1 MTPFLDN
8 NNNARATV
16 DPGAD
21 SSYGDYV
28 PSLTENTATENIL
41 FSRRNSVPL
50 EHISYPHV
58 LPELQVDPPSENA
71 PGPETAAGGGSC
83 SLPPL
88 DPANRDALR
97 GRGLSVQDTGSR
109 PETKKEA
116 SVISD
121 LGNREWS
128 KVVDVETSDEETD
141 SDLPPEAP
149 LQDKLLADHHK
160 FHDGRKGFIPR
171 GHIRKVIN
179 EQSVRQHL
187 REYLS
192 IPPKEDRHSMIERYV
207 RQIFSQDCENK
218 SYVIIF
224 TILVLTEMSECIV
237 NFLNERI
244 DDSALPFRK
253 ENQNPQGKVPA
264 VDLRPRRGVRR
275 IKAFKG
281 WSLVAKMNFEEW
293 QWAVNAPFFNR
304 GQDGDVKIYD
314 LQDAAVLP
322 FVTRNPLSGYQ
333 EIEEYHGGFGKVS
346 KRYIHADHH
355 NLKVSDKKNT
365 AFAVK
370 KLDSKNYQQ
379 FKAEF
384 DMLAKLGKTNHCH
397 LISVLGAYCQFNEYY
412 LIFDWADCD
421 LLRYWKNHHSE
432 PEFSLENV
440 LWLAEQCV
448 GLASGLEQIHRYGS
462 LEQQDGTGDCSS
474 EKLYGRHGDIKPENI
489 LWYRDSDQGPGTLR
503 ICDFGVSE
511 FHSTQSRSGI
521 RNSHVASS
529 PYYRP
534 PEWELQDGT
543 ISRSYDIWTIGCL
556 YLEFLGWLLGG
567 WKMVRSMIIARK
579 PPSCSPGISLW
590 PDNPYYNLDSH
601 RTKATLK
608 PAVTKF
614 IQDAHANPKCSDFI
628 HDFLDVIQKKL
639 LVVEYH
645 HEGSGKRINSGRLH
659 FLLQKMYIKCKK
671 DPQYAIE
678 ARPRTFT

>member
-1 MTPFLDN
+1 MRQH
-8 NNNARATV
+8 NNARVAV
-16 DPGAD
+16 EPDAD
-21 SSYGDYV
+21 SSYGDSV
-28 PSLTENTATENIL
+28 SSVRDNTATERTFL
-41 FSRRNSVPL
+41 SRRSSVSFDETTYPVILPKLQIVPSYEDTPIFDTADSGSSNPL
-50 EHISYPHV
+50 
-58 LPELQVDPPSENA
+58 Q
-71 PGPETAAGGGSC
+71 
-83 SLPPL
+83 PL
-88 DPANRDALR
+88 DPANSDAIR
-97 GRGLSVQDTGSR
+97 GQGLSVRAPGSL
-109 PETKKEA
+109 PESKKEP

-128 KVVDVETSDEETD
+128 KVIETSDEETD
-141 SDLPPEAP
+141 GDLPLEAP

-187 REYLS
+187 YECLTLPSSKDRDS
-192 IPPKEDRHSMIERYV
+192 IVERYV
-207 RQIFSQDCENK
+207 RQIFSQDSENK

-224 TILVLTEMSECIV
+224 TILVLTEKSECIV
-237 NFLNERI
+237 SFLHERI

-253 ENQNPQGKVPA
+253 ENHNPQGKLPA
-264 VDLRPRRGVRR
+264 VDLRPRRGDRR
-275 IKAFKG
+275 IKAFKK

-304 GQDGDVKIYD
+304 GQDGEVKIYD

-355 NLKVSDKKNT
+355 NLKVSDKRKNT

-384 DMLAKLGKTNHCH
+384 DMLANLGKTNHPH
-397 LISVLGAYCQFNEYY
+397 LVSVLGAYCQLKENY

-421 LLRYWKNHHSE
+421 LLRYWKDHHSE
-432 PEFSLENV
+432 PEFNLQNV

-462 LEQQDGTGDCSS
+462 LEQQNRIGDPSFK
-474 EKLYGRHGDIKPENI
+474 KLYGRHGDIKPENI
-489 LWYRDSDQGPGTLR
+489 LWYSNSEQGLGTLR

-567 WKMVRSMIIARK
+567 WKMSQ
-579 PPSCSPGISLW
+579 
-590 PDNPYYNLDSH
+590 
-601 RTKATLK
+601 KACDYK
-608 PAVTKF
+608 ASGNRVS
-614 IQDAHANPKCSDFI
+614 QKCTCQPEM
-628 HDFLDVIQKKL
+628 L
-639 LVVEYH
+639 
-645 HEGSGKRINSGRLH
+645 
-659 FLLQKMYIKCKK
+659 
-671 DPQYAIE
+671 
-678 ARPRTFT
+678 

>member
-1 MTPFLDN
+1 MPRLLDN
-8 NNNARATV
+8 NNNARAAAEL
-16 DPGAD
+16 DAD
-21 SSYGDYV
+21 SSYGDSV
-28 PSLTENTATENIL
+28 SSVRENTATESTFLSRSSSVSFDEPPYPVIL
-41 FSRRNSVPL
+41 PK
-50 EHISYPHV
+50 
-58 LPELQVDPPSENA
+58 LQVVPSYEKA
-71 PGPETAAGGGSC
+71 PILETADCGSSN
-83 SLPPL
+83 SLQPL
-88 DPANRDALR
+88 DPANRDAIR
-97 GRGLSVQDTGSR
+97 GQGLSVQESGSH
-109 PETKKEA
+109 PEFNKEP

-121 LGNREWS
+121 LGNHEWS
-128 KVVDVETSDEETD
+128 KVVETSDEETD
-141 SDLPPEAP
+141 GDLPLEAP

-187 REYLS
+187 YECLYLPS
-192 IPPKEDRHSMIERYV
+192 SEDRDSMVERYV
-207 RQIFSQDCENK
+207 RQIFSQDTENK

-224 TILVLTEMSECIV
+224 TILVLTEKSECIV
-237 NFLNERI
+237 NFLDERI

-253 ENQNPQGKVPA
+253 ENQNPQGKLPA
-264 VDLRPRRGVRR
+264 VDLCPRRGGKR
-275 IKAFKG
+275 IKAFRR
-281 WSLVAKMNFEEW
+281 WSLVAKMSFEEW

-304 GQDGDVKIYD
+304 GQDGEVKIYD

-322 FVTRNPLSGYQ
+322 FVTRNRLSGYQ

-355 NLKVSDKKNT
+355 NLKASDRKNS

-370 KLDSKNYQQ
+370 KLDSKNYHQ

-384 DMLAKLGKTNHCH
+384 DMLAKLGKTNHRH
-397 LISVLGAYCQFNEYY
+397 LVSVLGAYCQLNENY

-421 LLRYWKNHHSE
+421 LLRYWKDRHSE
-432 PEFSLENV
+432 PEFNLKNV

-462 LEQQDGTGDCSS
+462 LEQQNRTGDSS
-474 EKLYGRHGDIKPENI
+474 FKKLYGRHGDIKPENI
-489 LWYRDSDQGPGTLR
+489 LWYRDSNQGLGTLR

-567 WKMVRSMIIARK
+567 WK
-579 PPSCSPGISLW
+579 L
-590 PDNPYYNLDSH
+590 
-601 RTKATLK
+601 
-608 PAVTKF
+608 F
-614 IQDAHANPKCSDFI
+614 IRDAHASPKCSDFV
-628 HDFLDVIQKKL
+628 HDFLDVIQEHL

-645 HEGSGKRINSGRLH
+645 HAGGHKRINSGRLH
-659 FLLQKMYIKCKK
+659 HILQGMYIKCKK
-671 DPQYAIE
+671 DPQYALK
-678 ARPRTFT
+678 ARPRSSK

>member
-1 MTPFLDN
+1 MPPFLDN
-8 NNNARATV
+8 NNNARAAV
-16 DPGAD
+16 DPDAD

-28 PSLTENTATENIL
+28 SSVTENIATQKIL
-41 FSRRNSVPL
+41 FSRRNSVPF
-50 EHISYPHV
+50 EDTSYPHT
-58 LPELQVDPPSENA
+58 LPELQVEPPSENA
-71 PGPETAAGGGSC
+71 PTPETADCGGS
-83 SLPPL
+83 SSRQPL

-97 GRGLSVQDTGSR
+97 GRGLSVQETGSH
-109 PETKKEA
+109 PEFKKEP

-128 KVVDVETSDEETD
+128 KVVDVETSDEDTD
-141 SDLPPEAP
+141 SDLPLEAP

-187 REYLS
+187 YECLS
-192 IPPKEDRHSMIERYV
+192 IPTTENRHSMIERYV
-207 RQIFSQDCENK
+207 RQIFSQDVESK

-224 TILVLTEMSECIV
+224 TILVLTEKSECIL
-237 NFLNERI
+237 NFLDERI

-253 ENQNPQGKVPA
+253 DNQNPQGKVPA
-264 VDLRPRRGVRR
+264 VDLRPRRGGRR
-275 IKAFKG
+275 IKAFKR
-281 WSLVAKMNFEEW
+281 WSLVAKINFEEW

-304 GQDGDVKIYD
+304 GQDGEVKIYD

-355 NLKVSDKKNT
+355 NLKASDKKNT

-397 LISVLGAYCQFNEYY
+397 LVSVLGAYCQFNEYY

-421 LLRYWKNHHSE
+421 LLRYWKDRHSE
-432 PEFSLENV
+432 PDFSLENV

-462 LEQQDGTGDCSS
+462 LEQQDGTGDRSLK
-474 EKLYGRHGDIKPENI
+474 KLYGRHGDIKPENI
-489 LWYRDSDQGPGTLR
+489 LWYRDSDQGPAMLLR
-503 ICDFGVSE
+503 RPITALLNGSFKMGPS
-511 FHSTQSRSGI
+511 
-521 RNSHVASS
+521 VA
-529 PYYRP
+529 R
-534 PEWELQDGT
+534 T
-543 ISRSYDIWTIGCL
+543 ISG
-556 YLEFLGWLLGG
+556 
-567 WKMVRSMIIARK
+567 
-579 PPSCSPGISLW
+579 P
-590 PDNPYYNLDSH
+590 
-601 RTKATLK
+601 
-608 PAVTKF
+608 
-614 IQDAHANPKCSDFI
+614 
-628 HDFLDVIQKKL
+628 
-639 LVVEYH
+639 
-645 HEGSGKRINSGRLH
+645 
-659 FLLQKMYIKCKK
+659 
-671 DPQYAIE
+671 
-678 ARPRTFT
+678 

>member
-1 MTPFLDN
+1 MPRLLDN
-8 NNNARATV
+8 NNNARAAAEL
-16 DPGAD
+16 DAD
-21 SSYGDYV
+21 SSYGDSV
-28 PSLTENTATENIL
+28 SSVRENTATESTFL
-41 FSRRNSVPL
+41 SRRSSVSFDEPP
-50 EHISYPHV
+50 YPV
-58 LPELQVDPPSENA
+58 ILPKLQVVPSYEKA
-71 PGPETAAGGGSC
+71 PILETADCGSSN
-83 SLPPL
+83 SLQPL
-88 DPANRDALR
+88 DPANRDAIR
-97 GRGLSVQDTGSR
+97 GQGLSVQESGSH
-109 PETKKEA
+109 PESKKEP

-121 LGNREWS
+121 LGNHEWS
-128 KVVDVETSDEETD
+128 KVVETSDEEAD
-141 SDLPPEAP
+141 GDLPLEAP

-187 REYLS
+187 YECLCLPS
-192 IPPKEDRHSMIERYV
+192 SEDCDSMVERYV
-207 RQIFSQDCENK
+207 RQIFSQDTENK

-224 TILVLTEMSECIV
+224 TILVLTEKSECIV
-237 NFLNERI
+237 NFLDERI

-253 ENQNPQGKVPA
+253 ENQNPQGKLPA
-264 VDLRPRRGVRR
+264 VDLCPRRGGKR
-275 IKAFKG
+275 IKAFRR

-304 GQDGDVKIYD
+304 GQDGEVKIYD

-322 FVTRNPLSGYQ
+322 FVTMNPLSGYQ

-346 KRYIHADHH
+346 KKYIHADHH
-355 NLKVSDKKNT
+355 NLKASDRKNS

-384 DMLAKLGKTNHCH
+384 DMLAKLGKTNHRH
-397 LISVLGAYCQFNEYY
+397 LVSVLGAYCQLNENY

-421 LLRYWKNHHSE
+421 LLRYWKDRHSE
-432 PEFSLENV
+432 PEFNLKNV

-462 LEQQDGTGDCSS
+462 LEQQNRTGDSS
-474 EKLYGRHGDIKPENI
+474 FKKLYGRHGDIKPENI
-489 LWYRDSDQGPGTLR
+489 LWYRDSNQGLGTLR

-567 WKMVRSMIIARK
+567 WKLSQKTCYYKTGGNKEMHMPARNVLTLFMISWMSFKNTFSSSSIIMQA
-579 PPSCSPGISLW
+579 
-590 PDNPYYNLDSH
+590 
-601 RTKATLK
+601 ATS
-608 PAVTKF
+608 V
-614 IQDAHANPKCSDFI
+614 
-628 HDFLDVIQKKL
+628 
-639 LVVEYH
+639 
-645 HEGSGKRINSGRLH
+645 
-659 FLLQKMYIKCKK
+659 
-671 DPQYAIE
+671 
-678 ARPRTFT
+678 